1 MAKTPILSGEFIKVI
16 DNSGKI
22 RIPRTI
28 TEAVQMPD
36 GTSLQDYIDKL
47 EDRINTDVDVDL
59 ESVIEILERLE
70 QVELNKLTKESESD
84 LVLEVT
90 ADNEVNIKIGDNL
103 IRTFVFAD
111 DINDYVDSFTSE
123 KLITDEKNVIGA
135 INELDIRLD
144 DTIICDDDI
153 IYDPNAA
160 LFARIYTLEELAKT
174 FVISDEGSES
184 EVALQE
190 FFEELNKDVTDLSQ
204 EERIARLENLFDFY
218 INWELD

>member
-1 MAKTPILSGEFIKVI
+1 MAKTPILSGEFVKVI

-190 FFEELNKDVTDLSQ
+190 FFEELNKDITDLSQ

>member
-1 MAKTPILSGEFIKVI
+1 MAKTPILSGEFVKVI